1 MRSDFN
7 VPLWMSESG
16 ENSNTWFREATQLLE
31 DNDIGWCWWTHKKY
45 NTVTSPL
52 SATMPASMDI
62 VMDYFNDPA
71 SRVKPSQTYARAA
84 LMAMANALKTEA
96 CESRPGVIPAL
107 FDTDYTSVLKPVKTN
122 ILPGYLW
129 AADYDLGAQGVAYFD
144 NDYENNHWD
153 AYTPWNRGYQYRND
167 GVDLQYLDNSSIPNV
182 GWIEDGEWLIYTTT
196 FAHDGIF
203 DVGFEVSST
212 NTDGE
217 LEYYLDGISMGSVLI
232 PKTAS
237 SASWQDVFI
246 DKQLIYAG
254 EHRIKIKFIR
264 GGFNLRRINIQVDE
278 GRTEE
283 MFPVRFELSQNYPNP
298 FNRGTSI
305 PIQIN
310 RSDNL
315 RLDIIDVKGR
325 VIRTYDL
332 SDKLKGP
339 VDLYWDGYNSN
350 GQPVPAG
357 VYFCRLLTGSQAKT
371 VKMVFLK

>member
-1 MRSDFN
+1 M
-7 VPLWMSESG
+7 
-16 ENSNTWFREATQLLE
+16 
-31 DNDIGWCWWTHKKY
+31 
-45 NTVTSPL
+45 
-52 SATMPASMDI
+52 
-62 VMDYFNDPA
+62 
-71 SRVKPSQTYARAA
+71 
-84 LMAMANALKTEA
+84 
-96 CESRPGVIPAL
+96 
-107 FDTDYTSVLKPVKTN
+107 
-122 ILPGYLW
+122 W